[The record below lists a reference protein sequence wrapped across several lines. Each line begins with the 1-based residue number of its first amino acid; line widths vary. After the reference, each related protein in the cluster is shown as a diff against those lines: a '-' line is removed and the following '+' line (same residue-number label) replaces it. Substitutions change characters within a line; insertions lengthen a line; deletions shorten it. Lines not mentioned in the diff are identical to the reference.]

1 MCWGCNCLS
10 SLLLQDV
17 SSNSGIVCSGRAAE
31 GRTYLIC
38 GTRDPDGMECGEMKA
53 FSQDGTE
60 ILLRCDL
67 TQRQKGILLAGGLLN
82 YTKENAL

>member
-38 GTRDPDGMECGEMKA
+38 GTRDPEGVARGRDQISPDGV
-53 FSQDGTE
+53 FRLSP
-60 ILLRCDL
+60 LLC
-67 TQRQKGILLAGGLLN
+67 
-82 YTKENAL
+82 EE